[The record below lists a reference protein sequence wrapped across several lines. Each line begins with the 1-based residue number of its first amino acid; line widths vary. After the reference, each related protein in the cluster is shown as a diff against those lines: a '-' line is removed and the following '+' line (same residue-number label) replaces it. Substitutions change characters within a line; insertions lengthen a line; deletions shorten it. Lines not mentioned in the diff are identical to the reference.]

1 MRVALFMARAEGEIR
16 DNGQTRSFRR
26 VKLVIENRRG
36 LFPRILAGVSLAA
49 VLSGGAI
56 ALSPASSRAGDLSAL
71 QTSVVST
78 DLFLTWIPTE
88 GPALGLTAGQTSALR
103 EIQGDFRSRSEEIG
117 RRIQKDAV
125 MLSGEVG
132 KYPIDLHKVKP
143 VLEEI
148 SNLRGELTYHAIK
161 SLYRVQTTM
170 NQGQWDKAK
179 AMWSHILAARTVTP
193 STPPPVKPA
202 PGGNKP

>member
-1 MRVALFMARAEGEIR
+1 M
-16 DNGQTRSFRR
+16 
-26 VKLVIENRRG
+26 VIKNRKG
-36 LFPRILAGVSLAA
+36 LFNRILAGASLVA

-56 ALSPASSRAGDLSAL
+56 LFSPASSRAGDLSAL

-88 GPALGLTAGQTSALR
+88 APALGLTAGQAAALR

-125 MLSGEVG
+125 MLSSEVG

-179 AMWSHILAARTVTP
+179 AMWSHILAARTVAPP
-193 STPPPVKPA
+193 SSPSVKSA
-202 PGGNKP
+202 PQGSKP

>member
-1 MRVALFMARAEGEIR
+1 MATAEGKVR
-16 DNGQTRSFRR
+16 NSGQKRSFGR
-26 VKLVIENRRG
+26 VKLVSEKRKG
-36 LFPRILAGVSLAA
+36 LFNRILAGVSLVA
-49 VLSGGAI
+49 VLAGGGIVLA
-56 ALSPASSRAGDLSAL
+56 PATSRAGDLSAL

-88 GPALGLTAGQTSALR
+88 GPALGLTAGQTAALR

-193 STPPPVKPA
+193 SVAPAVKPA
-202 PGGNKP
+202 PQGKKP

>member
-1 MRVALFMARAEGEIR
+1 MIIKHR
-16 DNGQTRSFRR
+16 
-26 VKLVIENRRG
+26 KG
-36 LFPRILAGVSLAA
+36 LLDRILAGVSLVAI
-49 VLSGGAI
+49 LSGGAI
-56 ALSPASSRAGDLSAL
+56 LLSPASSCAGDLSAL
-71 QTSVVST
+71 KTSVVST

-88 GPALGLTAGQTSALR
+88 GPALGLSAGQTAALR

-125 MLSGEVG
+125 MLSTEVG
-132 KYPIDLHKVKP
+132 KYPIDLKKVKP

-170 NQGQWDKAK
+170 NQAQWDKAK
-179 AMWSHILAARTVTP
+179 GLWSHILAAQTVTP
-193 STPPPVKPA
+193 SATLGVKSA
-202 PGGNKP
+202 PQGKKP

>member
-1 MRVALFMARAEGEIR
+1 MDR
-16 DNGQTRSFRR
+16 
-26 VKLVIENRRG
+26 KNRKG
-36 LFPRILAGVSLAA
+36 FQGRILAGVGLVVALSGA
-49 VLSGGAI
+49 VL
-56 ALSPASSRAGDLSAL
+56 LSPPSARAGDLSAL

-78 DLFLTWIPTE
+78 DLFLSWIPTQS
-88 GPALGLTAGQTSALR
+88 PTLALSSGQAAALR

-117 RRIQKDAV
+117 RRIQKDAL

-132 KYPIDLHKVKP
+132 KYPIDLKKVKP

-170 NQGQWDKAK
+170 NEGQWDKAK
-179 AMWSHILAARTVTP
+179 AMWRHILASRIVAP
-193 STPPPVKPA
+193 STSSNANPAHRGKKP
-202 PGGNKP
+202 